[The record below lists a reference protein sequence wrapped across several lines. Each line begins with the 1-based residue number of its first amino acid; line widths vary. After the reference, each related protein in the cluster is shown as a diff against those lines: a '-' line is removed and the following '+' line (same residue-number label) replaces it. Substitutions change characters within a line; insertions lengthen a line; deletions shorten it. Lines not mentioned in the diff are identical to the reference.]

1 MKQLTIFLCLLI
13 QPILCYSQVFKV
25 EIYGQGQPVLL
36 IPGYSCSGDVWKET
50 VAQLQDR
57 FECHVLTLPGYAGVA
72 PTEGPILEKVKDD
85 IITYVNDLQLKK
97 PILIGHSLG
106 AFMSLWV
113 ASEAPDLFGRIIAV
127 DGVPFI
133 SAMYDP
139 TATAESMRANPQM
152 NPELVV
158 ASFVNQPEE
167 GFIDRVAQA
176 MMYQVEDP
184 ARARQIATWQ
194 FHGDRRSLGLTFI
207 EMSTTDLRSALPA
220 INSPILVMG
229 SIYGSETTSQMVLQ
243 QQYAQAKDKTIKIA
257 QSKHFIMYDQPEWFF
272 AEIEAFLK

>member
-25 EIYGQGQPVLL
+25 EISGQGQPILL
-36 IPGYSCSGDVWKET
+36 IPGYSCSGEVWKET

-72 PTEGPILEKVKDD
+72 PTEGPILKKVKDD

-139 TATAESMRANPQM
+139 TATAEAMRANPQM
-152 NPELVV
+152 DPELVV

-184 ARARQIATWQ
+184 DRARQIATWQ
-194 FHGDRRSLGLTFI
+194 FHGDRRSLGLTFV
-207 EMSTTDLRSALPA
+207 EMSTTDLRSELPS
-220 INSPILVMG
+220 IESPILVLG
-229 SIYGSETTSQMVLQ
+229 SIYGSATTSQMVLQ

>member
-13 QPILCYSQVFKV
+13 LPILCYSQVFKV